1 MTLCPPDCPER
12 RLHCHRTC
20 QRYNRARIMR
30 ELTECR
36 NRRKHADAIYFRR
49 EERDRIIVRK
59 LRQRPKYG
67 QKYGG

>member
-20 QRYNRARIMR
+20 QRYNRARVKQL
-30 ELTECR
+30 LTAVKR
-36 NRRKHADAIYFRR
+36 SRKLTDEADFYR
-49 EERDRIIVRK
+49 EEHDRIIVRK

-67 QKYGG
+67 QRE

>member
-1 MTLCPPDCPER
+1 MTLCPKDCPER
-12 RLHCHRTC
+12 CLHCHRTC

-49 EERDRIIVRK
+49 EELDRIIVRK

>member
-1 MTLCPPDCPER
+1 MILCRPDCPER

-20 QRYNRARIMR
+20 QRYNRERVKQL
-30 ELTECR
+30 LTAVKR
-36 NRRKHADAIYFRR
+36 SRKLTDEADFYR
-49 EERDRIIVRK
+49 EERNTIIMRK